1 MGWGGL
7 GLKAEERVS
16 LIERL
21 EELRNSKVL
30 VYFSYTPLDD
40 TILVPLYKQLK
51 DIGHTKKIDLVLHS
65 YGGAVDT
72 PYKVVKLIRE
82 FCEEFAV
89 IVPFVA
95 KSAASMLV
103 LGADEVVMG
112 PISELGP
119 IDPLVKHPVYK
130 DLLVPVQAVWHCL
143 DYLQR
148 SISNSSDPEVASFMV
163 TPLLDKLDPWLI
175 GDYEKTI
182 KASQQYAESLL
193 SCYMLKNDLG
203 RVPTVTK
210 ALTEG
215 YFSHGYPIGRREAK
229 DLGLIVTEAHGELWD
244 VIWRLYL
251 GYEELFKER
260 EAEAEA
266 GCKTS
271 EVYWSVLNKTCF

>member
-1 MGWGGL
+1 L
-7 GLKAEERVS
+7 NAEERIGC
-16 LIERL
+16 IERL
-21 EELRNSKVL
+21 EQLRNSKVL

-40 TILVPLYKQLK
+40 TIIIPLYKQLK
-51 DIGHTKKIDLVLHS
+51 EIGHTKKIDLILHS

-72 PYKVVKLIRE
+72 PYKVVTLIRE
-82 FCEEFAV
+82 FCDEFAV

-119 IDPLVKHPVYK
+119 VDPLVTHPVYK
-130 DLLVPVQAVWHCL
+130 DILVPVQAVWHCL

-148 SISNSSDPEVASFMV
+148 SIISSAEPEVASFMI
-163 TPLLDKLDPWLI
+163 TPLLNKLDPWLI

-182 KASQQYAESLL
+182 KASRQYAKTLL
-193 SCYMLKNDLG
+193 SKYMLKDNPE
-203 RVPTVTK
+203 RVQSVMQ

-229 DLGLIVTEAHGELWD
+229 ELGIQVTEAHGELWD
-244 VIWRLYL
+244 LIWKLYL
-251 GYEELFKER
+251 GYEELYKVKE
-260 EAEAEA
+260 AADNS
-266 GCKTS
+266 T
-271 EVYWSVLNKTCF
+271 NKN

>member
-1 MGWGGL
+1 MGYEKDGAGREL
-7 GLKAEERVS
+7 GLKAEERVC

-21 EELRNSKVL
+21 EQLRDSKVL

-40 TILVPLYKQLK
+40 NILVPLYKQLK
-51 DIGHTKKIDLVLHS
+51 KIGHTKKIDLFLHS

-72 PYKVVKLIRE
+72 PYKVVMLIRE
-82 FCEEFAV
+82 FCDEFAV

-148 SISNSSDPEVASFMV
+148 SIINSPDPEVAEFMV
-163 TPLLDKLDPWLI
+163 TPLLNKLDPWLI

-182 KASQQYAESLL
+182 KASWQYAEALL
-193 SCYMLKNDLG
+193 SRYMLKDDPE
-203 RVPTVTK
+203 RVQNVTQ

-215 YFSHGYPIGRREAK
+215 YFSHGYPIGRREARE
-229 DLGLIVTEAHGELWD
+229 LGLKVTEAHDELWD
-244 VIWRLYL
+244 VIWKLYL
-251 GYEELFKER
+251 GYEEIFKVKE
-260 EAEAEA
+260 EEE
-266 GCKTS
+266 KK
-271 EVYWSVLNKTCF
+271 VPNKR

>member
-1 MGWGGL
+1 M
-7 GLKAEERVS
+7 KAEERVS

-21 EELRNSKVL
+21 EQLRNSKVI

-40 TILVPLYKQLK
+40 SILIPLYRQLK
-51 DIGHTKKIDLVLHS
+51 EIGHTRKIDLILHS

-72 PYKVVKLIRE
+72 PYKVVSLIRE
-82 FCEEFAV
+82 FCDEFAV

-103 LGADEVVMG
+103 LGSDEVVIG

-130 DLLVPVQAVWHCL
+130 DTLVPVQAVWHCL

-148 SISNSSDPEVASFMV
+148 SIVNSSDPEVTSLLV
-163 TPLLDKLDPWLI
+163 TPLLDKLDPLLI

-182 KASQQYAESLL
+182 KASRQYAEKLL
-193 SCYMLKNDLG
+193 TRYMLKDDPD
-203 RVPTVTK
+203 RVPKVTW

-229 DLGLIVTEAHGELWD
+229 DLGLKVTEADGELWD
-244 VIWRLYL
+244 VIWNLYL
-251 GYEELFKER
+251 AYEELFNSKDEDV
-260 EAEAEA
+260 
-266 GCKTS
+266 
-271 EVYWSVLNKTCF
+271 EVEESYKSS

>member
-1 MGWGGL
+1 
-7 GLKAEERVS
+7 LKTEERVC

-21 EELRNSKVL
+21 EQLRDSKVL

-40 TILVPLYKQLK
+40 NILVPLYKQLK
-51 DIGHTKKIDLVLHS
+51 EIGHTKKIDLVLHS

-72 PYKVVKLIRE
+72 PYKVVTLIRE
-82 FCEEFAV
+82 FCDEFAV

-119 IDPLVKHPVYK
+119 IDPLVKHPVYQ
-130 DLLVPVQAVWHCL
+130 DTLVPVQAIWHCL

-148 SISNSSDPEVASFMV
+148 SIINSPDPEVASFIV
-163 TPLLDKLDPWLI
+163 TPLLNKLDPWLI

-182 KASQQYAESLL
+182 KASRQYAEALL
-193 SCYMLKNDLG
+193 SRYMLKDELD
-203 RVPTVTK
+203 RVQNVSK

-229 DLGLIVTEAHGELWD
+229 ELGLKVTEAHGELWD
-244 VIWRLYL
+244 VIWDLYL
-251 GYEELFKER
+251 GYEDLFKTE
-260 EAEAEA
+260 ENQDNE
-266 GCKTS
+266 K
-271 EVYWSVLNKTCF
+271 

>member
-1 MGWGGL
+1 M
-7 GLKAEERVS
+7 KAEERVT

-21 EELRNSKVL
+21 EQLRKSKVI

-40 TILVPLYKQLK
+40 SILIPLYRQLK
-51 DIGHTKKIDLVLHS
+51 EIGHTKKIDLILHS

-72 PYKVVKLIRE
+72 PYKVVTLIRE

-103 LGADEVVMG
+103 LGSDEVVMG

-130 DLLVPVQAVWHCL
+130 DTLVPVQAVWHCL

-148 SISNSSDPEVASFMV
+148 SIVNSSDPEVTSLLV
-163 TPLLDKLDPWLI
+163 SPLLDKLDPLLI

-182 KASQQYAESLL
+182 KASRQYAERLL
-193 SCYMLKNDLG
+193 SRYMLKDDPE
-203 RVPTVTK
+203 RVLKVTW

-229 DLGLIVTEAHGELWD
+229 DLGLKVTEAQGELWD
-244 VIWRLYL
+244 VIWDLYL
-251 GYEELFKER
+251 AYEELFNEKEEQV
-260 EAEAEA
+260 EAVESY
-266 GCKTS
+266 KTS
-271 EVYWSVLNKTCF
+271 KINPSQIKKTCF

>member
-1 MGWGGL
+1 M
-7 GLKAEERVS
+7 KPEERVN

-21 EELRNSKVL
+21 EQLRNSKVL

-51 DIGHTKKIDLVLHS
+51 DIGHTKKIDLILHS

-72 PYKVVKLIRE
+72 PYKVVTLIRE
-82 FCEEFAV
+82 FCEEFSV

-130 DLLVPVQAVWHCL
+130 DILVPVQAVWHCL

-148 SISNSSDPEVASFMV
+148 SIINSSDPEITSFMV

-182 KASQQYAESLL
+182 KASQQYAETLL
-193 SCYMLKNDLG
+193 TRYMLKDDLG
-203 RVPTVTK
+203 RVPNVTRT
-210 ALTEG
+210 LTEG
-215 YFSHGYPIGRREAK
+215 YFSHGYPIGWREAK
-229 DLGLIVTEAHGELWD
+229 DLGLKVTEAHGELWD
-244 VIWRLYL
+244 VIWKLYL
-251 GYEELFKER
+251 GYEDLFKEKEKET
-260 EAEAEA
+260 EATYKA
-266 GCKTS
+266 S
-271 EVYWSVLNKTCF
+271 EVYRCPHKETCF

>member
-1 MGWGGL
+1 M
-7 GLKAEERVS
+7 KAEERVCF
-16 LIERL
+16 IKRL
-21 EELRNSKVL
+21 EELRDSKVL

-40 TILVPLYKQLK
+40 SILVPLYEQLK
-51 DIGHTKKIDLVLHS
+51 EIGHTKKIDLVLHS

-72 PYKVVKLIRE
+72 PYKVVMLIRE
-82 FCEEFAV
+82 FCEEFSV

-130 DLLVPVQAVWHCL
+130 DVLVPVQAVWHCL
-143 DYLQR
+143 DFFQR
-148 SISNSSDPEVASFMV
+148 SIVNSSNPEVAINIA
-163 TPLLDKLDPWLI
+163 TPMLSKLDPWLI

-182 KASQQYAESLL
+182 KASRQYAETLL
-193 SCYMLKNDLG
+193 SRYMLKNAPEKVSL
-203 RVPTVTK
+203 VTN

-229 DLGLIVTEAHGELWD
+229 ELGIKVIEAHGELWD
-244 VIWRLYL
+244 IIWNLYL
-251 GYEELFKER
+251 GYEKIFKEK
-260 EAEAEA
+260 ENE
-266 GCKTS
+266 
-271 EVYWSVLNKTCF
+271 

>member
-1 MGWGGL
+1 M
-7 GLKAEERVS
+7 KAEQRVN
-16 LIERL
+16 LIDRL
-21 EELRNSKVL
+21 EQLRNSKVL
-30 VYFSYTPLDD
+30 VYFSHATLDD
-40 TILVPLYKQLK
+40 TILIPLYNQLK
-51 DIGHTKKIDLVLHS
+51 EIGYTQKIDLFLHS

-72 PYKVVKLIRE
+72 PYKVVMLIRE

-130 DLLVPVQAVWHCL
+130 DILVPVQAVWHCL

-148 SISNSSDPEVASFMV
+148 SIINSKDPEVASFMV
-163 TPLLDKLDPWLI
+163 TSLLDKLDPWLI

-182 KASQQYAESLL
+182 KASQQYANILL
-193 SCYMLKNDLG
+193 SSYMLKNEPE
-203 RVPTVTK
+203 RVQNVTRV
-210 ALTEG
+210 LTEG

-229 DLGLIVTEAHGELWD
+229 DLGLKVYAADGELWD
-244 VIWRLYL
+244 VIWELYL
-251 GYEELFKER
+251 GYEALFNQKEEEEVKN
-260 EAEAEA
+260 EANHNI
-266 GCKTS
+266 S
-271 EVYWSVLNKTCF
+271 HLYWTH